1 MTQALLGLGA
11 NLGDR
16 KAALLAAVQALGAL
30 PKTQV
35 LAVSALYETAPW
47 GYTDQPDFLNAAV
60 RIETSLSP
68 HALLG
73 ACLGIEAHA
82 GRRRSFANAPRP
94 LDVDVLM
101 VEGVRS
107 DCPELLLPH
116 PRMHERAFVLVPV
129 CDVCPDGV
137 FDGVDLAALRDAVE
151 CTDVRKIGDFL

>member
-16 KAALLAAVQALGAL
+16 EAALRDAVAAIGAL
-30 PKTQV
+30 PGTQV

-47 GYTDQPDFLNAAV
+47 GYTDQPDFLNACV

-68 HALLG
+68 AALLG

-94 LDVDVLM
+94 LDIDVLM
-101 VEGVRS
+101 IEGVRS
-107 DCPELLLPH
+107 DTPELCLPH
-116 PRMHERAFVLVPV
+116 PRMHERAFVLVPA
-129 CDVCPDGV
+129 CDVCERGC
-137 FDGVDLAALRDAVE
+137 FDGVNLAALRDAVDS
-151 CTDVRKIGDFL
+151 TDVRKMCDFS

>member
-16 KAALLAAVQALGAL
+16 EAALRNAVAALDAL
-30 PKTQV
+30 PGTRV

-47 GYTDQPDFLNAAV
+47 GYADQPDFLNAAV

-94 LDVDVLM
+94 LDIDVLM
-101 VEGVRS
+101 IEGVHS
-107 DCPELLLPH
+107 DTAELTVPH
-116 PRMHERAFVLVPV
+116 PRMHERAFVLVPA
-129 CDVCPDGV
+129 CDACPGGA
-137 FDGVDLAALRDAVE
+137 FDGVDLAALRDALD
-151 CTDVRKIGDFL
+151 CADVRKMCDFL